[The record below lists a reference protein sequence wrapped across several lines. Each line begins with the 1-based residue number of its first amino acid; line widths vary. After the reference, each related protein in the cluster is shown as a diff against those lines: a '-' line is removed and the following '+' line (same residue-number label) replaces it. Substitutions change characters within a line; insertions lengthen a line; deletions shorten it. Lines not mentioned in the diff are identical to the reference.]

1 MYIGG
6 EQEPTMGLTIP
17 DTVLEAAHMSEAELR
32 QEIAV
37 LLYSKEKMTLAQA
50 SRLAAMGRL
59 EFQHLLSSR
68 GISVHYAVEEF
79 EQDLETLRSL
89 GRL

>member
-1 MYIGG
+1 
-6 EQEPTMGLTIP
+6 MGLMIP

-37 LLYSKEKMTLAQA
+37 LLYSKEKITLAQA
-50 SRLAAMGRL
+50 SHLAAMGRL

-68 GISVHYAVEEF
+68 GIPVHYDVEEF
-79 EQDLETLRSL
+79 EQDLETLRGL